1 MTTTPRLDLPPVS
14 IADAHLI
21 WKRVDEA
28 QAGLESAVAEI
39 RTLLQQRNLLS
50 VWDDEAGSF
59 IREFQPIA
67 ARYHELQ
74 RSLLEL
80 TGGPFDWTHDLTT
93 LVDAQR

>member
-14 IADAHLI
+14 IADAPLI

-50 VWDDEAGSF
+50 VWDDEAASF
-59 IREFQPIA
+59 IHPFQPIA
-67 ARYHELQ
+67 ARYHEMQ
-74 RSLLEL
+74 RSLIAL
-80 TGGPFDWTHDLTT
+80 TGEQLGWQHDLTT